1 MSYSILV
8 RAVHSPVVQSSF
20 YDTPSIINITI
31 VVVVVVVVVVIIYL
45 PYLKIFYYVS
55 SYSISKET

>member
-31 VVVVVVVVVVIIYL
+31 VVVVVVVVIIYL

>member
-1 MSYSILV
+1 MLYSILV

-20 YDTPSIINITI
+20 YDTLSIINII
-31 VVVVVVVVVVIIYL
+31 IVVVVVIIIIYF
-45 PYLKIFYYVS
+45 PYLKIFYYVY